1 MGKTLGVACG
11 VSAATLDLEI
21 RGGKVVSGAL
31 ARRLAHGQ
39 RSRRRA
45 LLRCG
50 AACALAACG
59 KFVDEP
65 IAIQVG
71 APANGLLSV
80 PVARIPEL
88 TSAGGSLLLHADASD
103 FLGRRVS
110 VAVANTT
117 SQGLRA
123 YGAYCPHAGCEV
135 AWVDR
140 ENFGRSAPATSRDS
154 RWTVRS
160 RTRPPL
166 RPRRLSRQVSPDGQT
181 LIVDLSGSA
190 GVFPAAASGAVT
202 FTVQQLPPRAGG
214 RQRDGHAAGVPY
226 PLVVLRA
233 SASQML
239 AFDARCPHLGC
250 AVRGAQQ
257 LFICPCHGSLF
268 NLDGSVKLGPATA
281 R

>member
-1 MGKTLGVACG
+1 MGNDLG
-11 VSAATLDLEI
+11 
-21 RGGKVVSGAL
+21 
-31 ARRLAHGQ
+31 
-39 RSRRRA
+39 RRA

-65 IAIQVG
+65 VAIQVG
-71 APANGLLSV
+71 APSKGLLSV
-80 PVARIPEL
+80 PTARMPEL
-88 TSAGGSLLLHADASD
+88 SRTGGSILLHSDARD
-103 FLGRRVS
+103 FIGRTVS
-110 VAVANTT
+110 VLVANTS

-123 YGAYCPHAGCEV
+123 YGAYCPHSGCEV
-135 AWVDR
+135 AWVDG
-140 ENFGRSAPATSRDS
+140 ENSVVCPCH
-154 RWTVRS
+154 
-160 RTRPPL
+160 
-166 RPRRLSRQVSPDGQT
+166 LSRFAVDGSVTHPPAVEGLDAYPAKLSPDGQT
-181 LIVDLSGSA
+181 LIVDLSGSD
-190 GVFPAAASGAVT
+190 GVFPAAAGGAVT
-202 FTVQQLPPRAGG
+202 FTVQQLPALAQVGG
-214 RQRDGHAAGVPY
+214 SVTGHAAGVPF

-281 R
+281 PLTALQVTFDGTQVVVKVPA